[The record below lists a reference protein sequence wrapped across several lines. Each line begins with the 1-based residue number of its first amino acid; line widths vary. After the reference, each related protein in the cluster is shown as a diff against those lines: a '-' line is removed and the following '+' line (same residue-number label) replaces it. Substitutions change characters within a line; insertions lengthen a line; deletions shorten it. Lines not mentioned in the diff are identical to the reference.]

1 MTTYFQITDTLYSI
15 TEHYPETVAVFAS
28 NGFPQMKDGAM
39 RAQFGKMISLDAALK
54 MKNLNQ
60 DSFISLLDT
69 AIEAE
74 GTSSD
79 ATLARAAARDKDG
92 LNVVGLLPC
101 PVRLPL

>member
-1 MTTYFQITDTLYSI
+1 MSTYFQITDTLYSI

-28 NGFPQMKDGAM
+28 NGFPQMEDSAM
-39 RAQFGKMISLDAALK
+39 RTQFGKMITLDAALK

-74 GTSSD
+74 RNSSD
-79 ATLARAAARDKDG
+79 TTLAKAGCGKR
-92 LNVVGLLPC
+92 
-101 PVRLPL
+101 